1 MPRRHP
7 DAAAPRAARDAQDL
21 PEPRLRQYAFGE
33 ARGERVE
40 VGHRSSK
47 DGNGADREADVAVG
61 VLGVEEPR
69 VQHCQ
74 LLHKAMVW
82 HLQAPREGHRSLD

>member
-1 MPRRHP
+1 MGDVDVGVVHP
-7 DAAAPRAARDAQDL
+7 LRSGEIERLCVQDL

-47 DGNGADREADVAVG
+47 DG
-61 VLGVEEPR
+61 
-69 VQHCQ
+69 
-74 LLHKAMVW
+74 
-82 HLQAPREGHRSLD
+82 